1 MQPTAGDSDSN
12 SSSSGVSS
20 SSSDSDSGAVGVSG
34 AASGPDPAEGGL
46 LADVLLLNKLSGV
59 IHAAVPCGE
68 ETPARRCVRL
78 GGRLWK
84 AACGSLLTQ
93 APESYLVGP
102 IAPWDAE
109 PCCRGPCARSLPG
122 IPRDIP
128 ASPP

>member
-78 GGRLWK
+78 GGAPLESRVRL
-84 AACGSLLTQ
+84 
-93 APESYLVGP
+93 PPDPGP
-102 IAPWDAE
+102 RE
-109 PCCRGPCARSLPG
+109 LPG
-122 IPRDIP
+122 GADR
-128 ASPP
+128 ALGC